1 MVAKKQQIKKMLP
14 VSGNKAAKAG
24 TVPGFAAVQKTTGL
38 HMP

>member
-1 MVAKKQQIKKMLP
+1 MLP

-24 TVPGFAAVQKTTGL
+24 TVSAFAAVQKTTGL